1 MSFFLSEEP
10 REIFRFSSTP
20 TRDLQ
25 SSPSTPLTTPKKLP
39 RNPNGVYR
47 WEGAG
52 SAKHSRPRNRYAS
65 PAFGASP
72 SKQDRSAVKETIDSQ
87 DTPLPDSKRRRV
99 GDESSSLS
107 VSTQRSSISEP
118 TARKVP
124 FPSIV
129 SPTSGT
135 NGVGNR
141 ANPLPSPSRLRSPV
155 KPTSPVVP
163 SPLRQTWSETSSTS
177 SQNETRKSPPQTK
190 TANFMAELIKETT
203 PPKKPD
209 LANPYQLASPVG
221 KIGPPRRST
230 KRPRATGRPVVL
242 EKVENKEETGKKEE
256 PKEKLMEYSPQTI
269 IEATVPKVRIYKQNT
284 GGNRTQIVRRG
295 ASDRAL
301 LRTLKNRRILPSL
314 RKKVLMT
321 AHARNLKHRL

>member
-1 MSFFLSEEP
+1 MSFFIEEP

-25 SSPSTPLTTPKKLP
+25 SSPTTPLTTPKKLP

-52 SAKHSRPRNRYAS
+52 SAKHSRTRNRYAS

-72 SKQDRSAVKETIDSQ
+72 SKQDRSAVKESIDFQ
-87 DTPLPDSKRRRV
+87 DIPDSKRRRV
-99 GDESSSLS
+99 GDELSSSS

-129 SPTSGT
+129 SSTSGT
-135 NGVGNR
+135 NGAGNR
-141 ANPLPSPSRLRSPV
+141 STPVPSPSRLRSPV

-163 SPLRQTWSETSSTS
+163 SPLRQTWSETSSI

-203 PPKKPD
+203 PLKKPD
-209 LANPYQLASPVG
+209 LANPYQLASPVA
-221 KIGPPRRST
+221 KVGPPRRST
-230 KRPRATGRPVVL
+230 KRPRATGRPVAL
-242 EKVENKEETGKKEE
+242 TKTENEEEKGKKEE
-256 PKEKLMEYSPQTI
+256 PKGKEELMEFSPQTI
-269 IEATVPKVRIYKQNT
+269 IEATVPKVRIYKQDI

-295 ASDRAL
+295 ASDRVL
-301 LRTLKNRRILPSL
+301 LPTLKNRRILLSL
-314 RKKVLMT
+314 RKNVLMK
-321 AHARNLKHRL
+321 AHARNVKHQL